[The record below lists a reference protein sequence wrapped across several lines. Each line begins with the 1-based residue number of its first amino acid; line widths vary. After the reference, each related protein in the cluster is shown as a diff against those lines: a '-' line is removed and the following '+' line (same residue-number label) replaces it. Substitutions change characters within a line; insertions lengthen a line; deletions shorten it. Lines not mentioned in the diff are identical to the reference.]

1 MEKCRRLIGAHT
13 PIAPP
18 RIKQDEF
25 QTIIETLKETET
37 VQPPPAGTSPK
48 ELLHKYLEDHIHG
61 VPAVSDASFRSGS
74 ILIEDDFAYFTMEVF
89 FNYLKNKEWKIK
101 YEKTGRMLI
110 EDFRAELGH
119 LKRYPKKET
128 DKKSH
133 NPIRCIKIPMSFFER
148 EEEQEEK
155 ISMKDKENIL

>member
-1 MEKCRRLIGAHT
+1 
-13 PIAPP
+13 
-18 RIKQDEF
+18 
-25 QTIIETLKETET
+25 
-37 VQPPPAGTSPK
+37 
-48 ELLHKYLEDHIHG
+48 
-61 VPAVSDASFRSGS
+61 
-74 ILIEDDFAYFTMEVF
+74 
-89 FNYLKNKEWKIK
+89 
-101 YEKTGRMLI
+101 MLI